1 MEKILPQYN
10 RLSKIVFLYLLIIFL
25 YLIICFFTAPLSA
38 KIDPDSQTVD
48 VGKMATL
55 SCRVMGH
62 PVHSVVW
69 LKNGIPLV
77 TAGSVNLVS
86 RDILQINPV
95 KREDSGVYQCM
106 VSNDEESVQGAADLF
121 VAGMFI

>member
-1 MEKILPQYN
+1 
-10 RLSKIVFLYLLIIFL
+10 
-25 YLIICFFTAPLSA
+25 
-38 KIDPDSQTVD
+38 
-48 VGKMATL
+48 MATL

-69 LKNGIPLV
+69 LKDGLPLSPI
-77 TAGSVNLVS
+77 GPVNLVS

-95 KREDSGVYQCM
+95 KRDDAGVYQCM

-121 VAGMFI
+121 VAGWLQVLIYNNILFLKLI